1 MQSNVISSRPISA
14 AVCNNPHEEAMH
26 LIVNTDMLDDVFR
39 LLTESGASDLHWSEG
54 GMLHLRVN
62 GFLEPAEIPIS
73 VAGIPFEEL
82 TVHLIGRENF
92 ETFLDRRE
100 YDGARTV
107 LGGSRIRVNVF
118 FKRGRIAWAV
128 RLLPSEFFPL
138 ESLGLDL
145 DICSRICELKQGLVL
160 VTGAT
165 GSGKTTTLASLLHH
179 INQQRREHIFT
190 IEDPIEYVHESR
202 ECMVSQREVGVDTE
216 SFHDAL
222 RSVLREDPDIVLLGE
237 MRDRVS
243 MDAALTLSETGHL
256 TFATLHTSGAV
267 DTISRIISAFDS
279 MEQGQIRER
288 LATNL
293 KVVITQQLVP
303 WTNREGRSLCAE
315 IMVSTKAIRAMIR
328 DGKERQMLSAIETSS
343 EEGMTTMN
351 KSLADLVK
359 RRLITQKEAGLYSPD
374 REALRRFL

>member
-1 MQSNVISSRPISA
+1 MHPDTSA
-14 AVCNNPHEEAMH
+14 HP
-26 LIVNTDMLDDVFR
+26 LDDLFR
-39 LLTESGASDLHWSEG
+39 LLVDSGATDLHWADG
-54 GMLHLRVN
+54 ATPYLRVN
-62 GFLEPAEIPIS
+62 GFLETAEIPAS
-73 VAGIPFEEL
+73 LSRIPFEEL
-82 TVHLIGRENF
+82 TTHLIGRDHLA
-92 ETFLDRRE
+92 TFLERRE
-100 YDGARTV
+100 FDGARTV
-107 LGGSRIRVNVF
+107 LGGCRLRINVY
-118 FKRGRIAWAV
+118 FKRGQIAWAI

-138 ESLGLDL
+138 DSLGLDL
-145 DICSRICELKQGLVL
+145 DICHRICELKQGLVL

-179 INQQRREHIFT
+179 INQHRREHIFT
-190 IEDPIEYVHESR
+190 IEDPIEYLHESR
-202 ECMVSQREVGVDTE
+202 ECMVSQREVGADTG

-293 KVVITQQLVP
+293 RVVITQQLIP

-328 DGKERQMLSAIETSS
+328 DGKERQMLSAIETGSD
-343 EEGMTTMN
+343 EGMTTMN

-359 RRLITQKEAGLYSPD
+359 RRLITQKDAALYSLD
-374 REALRRFL
+374 REALKRFL

>member
-1 MQSNVISSRPISA
+1 MQTIPG
-14 AVCNNPHEEAMH
+14 ED
-26 LIVNTDMLDDVFR
+26 LLDDVFR
-39 LLTESGASDLHWSEG
+39 LLADSGATDLHWADGET
-54 GMLHLRVN
+54 LYLRVN
-62 GFLEPAEIPIS
+62 GFLETAEAPAS
-73 VAGIPFEEL
+73 VSGVSFEAL
-82 TVHLIGRENF
+82 TAHLIGRDHYAA
-92 ETFLDRRE
+92 FLERRE

-107 LGGSRIRVNVF
+107 LGGCRIRINVY

-138 ESLGLDL
+138 DSLGLDMDL
-145 DICSRICELKQGLVL
+145 CNRICELKQGLVL

-165 GSGKTTTLASLLHH
+165 GSGKTTTLASLLNH
-179 INQQRREHIFT
+179 INRHRREHIFT
-190 IEDPIEYVHESR
+190 IEDPIEYVHQSR
-202 ECMVSQREVGVDTE
+202 ECMVSQREVGVDTD

-237 MRDRVS
+237 MRDRIS

-343 EEGMTTMN
+343 DDGMTTMN

-359 RRLITQKEAGLYSPD
+359 RRLISQNEAALYTSDKEALK
-374 REALRRFL
+374 RFF

>member
-1 MQSNVISSRPISA
+1 M
-14 AVCNNPHEEAMH
+14 HE
-26 LIVNTDMLDDVFR
+26 NTNGDLLDEIFR
-39 LLTESGASDLHWSEG
+39 LLLDSGATDLHWADG
-54 GMLHLRVN
+54 GALYLRVN
-62 GFLEPAEIPIS
+62 GFLEIAEVPAS
-73 VAGIPFEEL
+73 VSRVPFEDL
-82 TVHLIGRENF
+82 TTRLVGEENYAKFREH
-92 ETFLDRRE
+92 RE

-107 LGGSRIRVNVF
+107 LDGCRIRVNVF

-128 RLLPSEFFPL
+128 RLLPSDFFSL
-138 ESLGLDL
+138 ESLGLDM
-145 DICSRICELKQGLVL
+145 DICNRICDLKQGLVL

-179 INQQRREHIFT
+179 INQHRREHIFT
-190 IEDPIEYVHESR
+190 IEDPIEYLHESR
-202 ECMVSQREVGVDTE
+202 ECMVSQREVGVDTG

-237 MRDRVS
+237 MRDRTS

-267 DTISRIISAFDS
+267 DSISRIISAFDS

-328 DGKERQMLSAIETSS
+328 DGKERQMLSTIETGAD
-343 EEGMTTMN
+343 EGMTTMN
-351 KSLADLVK
+351 KSLASLVK
-359 RRLITQKEAGLYSPD
+359 QRHITQKEAALYTADSD
-374 REALRRFL
+374 ALRRFL

>member
-1 MQSNVISSRPISA
+1 MS
-14 AVCNNPHEEAMH
+14 
-26 LIVNTDMLDDVFR
+26 VNQIANADNLDDVFR
-39 LLTESGASDLHWSEG
+39 LLVESGATDLHWSDG
-54 GMLHLRVN
+54 GTLYLRVN
-62 GFLEPAEIPIS
+62 GFLEIGEVPERLANK
-73 VAGIPFEEL
+73 PFEEL
-82 TVHLIGRENF
+82 TVHLIGRDNF
-92 ETFLDRRE
+92 EAFRKQLE

-107 LGGSRIRVNVF
+107 LGDYRIRINVF
-118 FKRGRIAWAV
+118 FKRGKIAWAV
-128 RLLPSEFFPL
+128 RLLPSEFFSL
-138 ESLGLDL
+138 ESLGLNL
-145 DICSRICELKQGLVL
+145 DICSRISELKQGLVL

-202 ECMVSQREVGVDTE
+202 ECMVSQREVGVDTA

-222 RSVLREDPDIVLLGE
+222 RAVLREDPDIVLLGE
-237 MRDRVS
+237 MRDRIS

-293 KVVITQQLVP
+293 KFVITQQLIP

-328 DGKERQMLSAIETSS
+328 DGKERQMLSAIETGSD
-343 EEGMTTMN
+343 EGMTTMN
-351 KSLADLVK
+351 KSLVDLVK
-359 RRLITQKEAGLYSPD
+359 RRLITQKEAGLYTPD
-374 REALRRFL
+374 RDALKRFFDV

>member
-1 MQSNVISSRPISA
+1 MQS
-14 AVCNNPHEEAMH
+14 CLLMHE
-26 LIVNTDMLDDVFR
+26 NTTADLLDDVFH
-39 LLTESGASDLHWSEG
+39 LLEDSGATDLHWSDG
-54 GMLHLRVN
+54 GTLHLRVN
-62 GFLEPAEIPIS
+62 GFLEIAPVPTS
-73 VAGIPFEEL
+73 VSRIPFEEL
-82 TVHLIGRENF
+82 TAHLIGRDNF
-92 ETFLDRRE
+92 ATFLKRRE

-107 LGGSRIRVNVF
+107 LDGSRVRVNVF

-145 DICSRICELKQGLVL
+145 DICHRICDLKQGLVL

-165 GSGKTTTLASLLHH
+165 GSGKTTTLASLLNH
-179 INQQRREHIFT
+179 INRHRREHIFT

-202 ECMVSQREVGVDTE
+202 ECMVSQREVGVDTG

-237 MRDRVS
+237 MRDRIS

-279 MEQGQIRER
+279 MEQGQVRER

-328 DGKERQMLSAIETSS
+328 DGKERQMLSTIETSS
-343 EEGMTTMN
+343 DEGMTTMN
-351 KSLADLVK
+351 KSLAELIK
-359 RRLITQKEAGLYSPD
+359 RRLITQKEAALYSPD